1 MDITTE
7 VKYAVVHFAKED
19 FARCGVMDSHLESL
33 APKHF
38 DTRFLKMN
46 VDNAPFLVVKL
57 KVQVLPCVL
66 AFVDGVS
73 VDRIVGFEG
82 LSYTQDTF
90 TTKDLEGRLL
100 NSGVIQRA
108 KATTNAGIK
117 FGVKAPKKEDSDDD
131 EWD

>member
-1 MDITTE
+1 M
-7 VKYAVVHFAKED
+7 
-19 FARCGVMDSHLESL
+19 

-66 AFVDGVS
+66 AFVDGIS

-82 LSYTQDTF
+82 LGYTQDTF

-100 NSGVIQRA
+100 SSGVIQRA
-108 KATTNAGIK
+108 KTNKDTSIN
-117 FGVKAPKKEDSDDD
+117 FGAKAPKKEESDDD